1 MYFGYSLAQLIITIN
16 HQGTLMTYT
25 LSPVHIAITTA
36 LVLMPNPGF
45 SAEKINEL
53 DNKNEDNEIEI
64 VAVTGSRLI
73 RPELT
78 SSLPI
83 TTVTSEDIALSGL
96 TSITDI
102 FTRLPAMNGHQVSID
117 ENFGADARNN
127 DGRQKIQLRGL
138 GYARTLNLLDGVRM
152 AADTDGSVDISIIPT
167 TMLKRVDIKKGS
179 ASAIYGSDAI
189 AGVVNYQLLKDFE
202 GVKLNV
208 STGISEY
215 NDAPTHTISFVGG
228 TSFNEGGVTLGI
240 EAKKIG
246 TYNRGSRSFYYPDRS
261 SHKVDGIFE
270 GTNWLSI
277 YGPDGNATYADCD
290 ADTATATYHMMHR
303 NNGTNGSSLDD
314 FSPFSATYRGQVGQ
328 ACWELEE
335 IAQEEAEK
343 KYKEAHGYNFQSE
356 TLDASE
362 RTEYSIL
369 LNTYYNFTDTLEG
382 TAQLLYA
389 DKENYAQE
397 AAAVV
402 SGLFVSKDNEYNPF
416 GRDVR
421 LNRRLTNLN
430 KRNTTTVT
438 TPFHVRLGLNGELSE
453 NWTWST
459 DLVHSRYEAK
469 TTYPEALNRTLLQD
483 SLSGPEVCLAENNC
497 SPLNPFV
504 DLEQLNSDLL
514 DAIMVDGIWSK
525 HKATTNTFNLS
536 AVGDVFNLPAGT
548 IQMAVGVEYRTEEA
562 SNQFDDVRGKYKLV
576 GNLSQEDSNVPPK
589 RKIKEAYIETSIP
602 IAEDAY
608 LAKHLSVELAV
619 RYSNYSDSGS
629 SSTPSI
635 NVYWKPIEQ
644 LMVRANYSEGF
655 RAPTLFDLYRGKEV
669 FTDRWYSNSS
679 DPCSNTGWEQLALC
693 KSFGAK
699 VAEAEPY
706 QWSFEMGGNE
716 NLSPETSTSRNLGF
730 VWTPEYLKG
739 FTATLDFWEV
749 DIENAPERLT
759 RVMLRENART
769 NGELFAD
776 LIQRNP
782 TTHVLEH
789 YKSIVINIGKT
800 RSQGYDLDLNYT
812 FPDTQIGRFQI
823 TYSLAEI
830 TQGDN
835 QYLGDDKWT
844 PYIGR
849 YNNLETKQ
857 SFGIFWNKGNW
868 NSSFTMAYGS
878 KAFNSDEDD
887 ILDLTNVPEKDK
899 YRTARDFALDWS
911 PSYDLKT
918 LTVGYDAQQYG
929 RFNLTVQNPF
939 GEKPPFLDV
948 ARGYDRGPNPRG
960 RYYTLSWFKE
970 F

>member
-1 MYFGYSLAQLIITIN
+1 
-16 HQGTLMTYT
+16 MTYK
-25 LSPVHIAITTA
+25 LSPVRNAVTTA
-36 LVLMPNPGF
+36 LLMMSGTSF
-45 SAEKINEL
+45 ASDGVNEAA
-53 DNKNEDNEIEI
+53 NKKETKEIER

-96 TSITDI
+96 TSITDV
-102 FTRLPAMNGHQVSID
+102 FTRLPAMNGNQVSID

-202 GVKLNV
+202 GIKLSA

-215 NDAPTHTISFVGG
+215 NDAPTHTFSFVGG
-228 TSFNEGGVTLGI
+228 TSFDNGGITLGI
-240 EAKKIG
+240 EAKKVG
-246 TYNRGSRSFYYPDRS
+246 TYNRGSRSFYHPDRS
-261 SHKVDGIFE
+261 DQKISGIFE
-270 GTNWLSI
+270 GTNFLSI
-277 YGPDGNATYADCD
+277 YGPDGNFTYSDCD
-290 ADTATATYHMMHR
+290 PDTATATYYMMHR
-303 NNGTNGSSLDD
+303 SNGSDGNNLSD
-314 FSPFSATYRGQVGQ
+314 FAPYSATYKGQAGQAGQ

-343 KYKEAHGYNFQSE
+343 KYKEAHGYNYQSE
-356 TLDASE
+356 TLDASK
-362 RTEYSIL
+362 RTEYSVL
-369 LNTYYNFTDTLEG
+369 LNSYYNFTNTLEG
-382 TAQLLYA
+382 TFQLLYA

-402 SGLFVSKDNEYNPF
+402 SGLFVSKDNEFNPF

-421 LNRRLTNLN
+421 MNRRLTNLN

-438 TPFHVRLGLNGELSE
+438 TPLHVRFGLSGELFE
-453 NWTWST
+453 NWTWSS
-459 DLVHSRYEAK
+459 DLVHSTYEAK
-469 TTYPEALNRTLLQD
+469 TAYPAALNRTLLQN
-483 SLSGPEVCLAENNC
+483 SLSGPDVCLAEDNC
-497 SPLNPFV
+497 SALNPFL
-504 DLEQLNSDLL
+504 DLENLNSELL
-514 DAIMVDGIWSK
+514 DAIMIEGIWTE

-536 AVGDVFNLPAGT
+536 AVGEVYELPAGS
-548 IQMAVGVEYRTEEA
+548 IQVALGVEYRTEEA
-562 SNQFDDVRGKYKLV
+562 SNKFDDVRGKYKLV
-576 GNLSQEDSNVPPK
+576 GNLAQEESNIPPK

-602 IAEDAY
+602 LLEDAY
-608 LAKHLSVELAV
+608 FAKHLSIELAL

-629 SSTPSI
+629 SSTPSVNI
-635 NVYWKPIEQ
+635 YWKPVDE

-655 RAPTLFDLYRGKEV
+655 RAPTLFDLYRGREV
-669 FTDRWYSNSS
+669 LTDRWYSNSS
-679 DPCSNTGWEQLALC
+679 DPCSNTGWEQLPLC
-693 KSFGAK
+693 KSFGAR

-716 NLSPETSTSRNLGF
+716 NLNPETSTSRNLGL
-730 VWTPEYLKG
+730 VWTPEYIKG
-739 FTATLDFWEV
+739 LSATLDFWKV

-789 YKSIVINIGKT
+789 YKSIIINIGKT
-800 RSQGYDLDLNYT
+800 RSQGYDLDLNYAFSET
-812 FPDTQIGRFQI
+812 ALGQFTVN
-823 TYSLAEI
+823 YSLAEI
-830 TQGDN
+830 TRGEN
-835 QYLGDDKWT
+835 QYLGDDEWT
-844 PYIGR
+844 PSIGR

-868 NSSFTMAYGS
+868 SSSFTVAYGS

-887 ILDLTNVPEKDK
+887 ILDLTDIPEKDQ
-899 YRTARDFALDWS
+899 YREAREYAKSWS

-918 LTVGYDAQQYG
+918 FTLGYDAQAYG

-939 GEKPPFLDV
+939 GETPPFYDI

-960 RYYTLSWFKE
+960 RYFTLSWFKE